1 MTTTTMT
8 TTTSRRRSAVG
19 GQELSEAWRAAA
31 AAATGGRRE
40 GRRGS
45 VGNAI
50 IDAMVPASGCE
61 APGFVSPAADQQHQH
76 GSSTWAKMR
85 RGSVFIQSLNTAGAD
100 KAREARRSAQ
110 REVDRMIE
118 GNNKILRALEEE
130 AIARTLGRERKSA
143 MDGPFRRGS
152 LGSGQVQEA
161 RLGRRSSFTVVP
173 DQQGGG
179 ARAGR
184 RGSLGQSANRE
195 FMDLIKDKEQHIQEQ
210 HTTEINPLRPGFTE
224 PAAMPMWR
232 GYSVLEKDDHTVR
245 GGTISA
251 GAAQDA
257 GATRTGSPN
266 TAGGYGCKTVKQEI
280 NLAPT
285 HLGGP
290 RFGRRKSSVTEQLA
304 EGMEEIGK
312 ARGRLS
318 QRSQEIKQNRRES
331 FGRLL
336 TMPKAPG
343 WLSAERNYRRT
354 SSSSSTE
361 LRQQTK
367 PKTPTREEVER
378 EERRAR
384 EMSSLKRRLRFP
396 DIKKLLYSRPWYLR
410 SDF

>member
-1 MTTTTMT
+1 MPHEPV
-8 TTTSRRRSAVG
+8 R
-19 GQELSEAWRAAA
+19 
-31 AAATGGRRE
+31 
-40 GRRGS
+40 
-45 VGNAI
+45 
-50 IDAMVPASGCE
+50 D
-61 APGFVSPAADQQHQH
+61 
-76 GSSTWAKMR
+76 
-85 RGSVFIQSLNTAGAD
+85 IQSY
-100 KAREARRSAQ
+100 
-110 REVDRMIE
+110 M
-118 GNNKILRALEEE
+118 
-130 AIARTLGRERKSA
+130 
-143 MDGPFRRGS
+143 
-152 LGSGQVQEA
+152 
-161 RLGRRSSFTVVP
+161 
-173 DQQGGG
+173 
-179 ARAGR
+179 
-184 RGSLGQSANRE
+184 
-195 FMDLIKDKEQHIQEQ
+195 
-210 HTTEINPLRPGFTE
+210 TE
-224 PAAMPMWR
+224 PVAMPMWR

-378 EERRAR
+378 EERRASAPSAPR
-384 EMSSLKRRLRFP
+384 PMEEPIIIVEGSLRQRSSEIMSGGCTNERSSRGRGAPAVVGADAGVGRCMHVLSQRLSSLAGLCFCVPVCSRRKERGT
-396 DIKKLLYSRPWYLR
+396 DSHRKGKGQ
-410 SDF
+410 